1 MSTSK
6 PVTLITGASAG
17 IGAALAHV
25 FAEHGHDL
33 VLVARREVELA
44 ALADAIMA
52 AGRRRPNVLTVDLAG
67 TEGCDRL
74 AGNLD
79 ARGLRPAVVI
89 NCAGFGLRGHAV
101 ELNRAQQLAMIDLN
115 IRVLTDLSLRWID
128 GMARHGGGILN
139 VGSLASFYPGPG
151 MAVYF
156 ASKAYGLAFSEA
168 LHRELAPAGVKVTIV
183 CPGPVPTGFHARA
196 GNDEHRLPRQLVRS
210 AGRVAREAHAGFMRG
225 QRLVIPG
232 FANKI
237 AAVLPRLLTRS
248 QALDLIGNRQ
258 LEIGNLKPRIG

>member
-52 AGRRRPNVLTVDLAG
+52 AGRRRPNVLTVDLASADA
-67 TEGCDRL
+67 CDRL
-74 AGNLD
+74 ARDLE

-101 ELNRAQQLAMIDLN
+101 ELDRAQQLAMIDLN
-115 IRVLTDLSLRWID
+115 MRVLTDLSLRWVE

-139 VGSLASFYPGPG
+139 VGSLASFYSGPG

-156 ASKAYGLAFSEA
+156 ASKAYGLAFSEG
-168 LHRELAPAGVKVTIV
+168 LHRELAPTGVKVTIV

-196 GNDEHRLPRQLVRS
+196 GTDEHRLPRQLVRS
-210 AGRVAREAHAGFMRG
+210 AERVAREAHAGFMRG

-232 FANKI
+232 FANKL
-237 AAVLPRLLTRS
+237 AAALPRFLTRS
-248 QALDLIGNRQ
+248 QALDLARTRQ
-258 LEIGNLKPRIG
+258 LEIGSMKPRIG